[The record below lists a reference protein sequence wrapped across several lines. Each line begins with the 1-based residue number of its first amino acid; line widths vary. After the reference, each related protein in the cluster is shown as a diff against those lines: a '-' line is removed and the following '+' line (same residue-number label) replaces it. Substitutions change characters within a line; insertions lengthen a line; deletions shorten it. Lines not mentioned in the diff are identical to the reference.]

1 MTSNEKIVELI
12 ARHVLQEGEQ
22 VVRVKNWPDGV
33 AVTTTVLRHLVAG
46 SEQAAWTISR
56 EPWVD
61 DVVIAERDDLIVEG
75 QPQRF
80 GFLLLDDGTDI
91 YLNDPAAVSELG
103 RRLPDE
109 MDPSGYAEILVA
121 FHPHTSAHCAVLTE
135 SDELRRDLGRPDLP
149 DVDPIRLQQAPDGV
163 RLTFSSFARY
173 RLVGPQE
180 LLDLLAWTVDVP
192 AGEPARW
199 TSRPTVTG
207 LRLDPA
213 GGVPHA

>member
-1 MTSNEKIVELI
+1 VTSNEKIVELI
-12 ARHVLQEGEQ
+12 VRHVLQDGEQ
-22 VVRVKNWPDGV
+22 VARVKNWPDGV
-33 AVTTTVLRHLVAG
+33 AVTTTVLRHFVAG
-46 SEQAAWTISR
+46 SEQAWTISR

-91 YLNDPAAVSELG
+91 YLNDPAAVAELG
-103 RRLPDE
+103 RRLPDG

-121 FHPHTSAHCAVLTE
+121 FHPYTSAYCAVLTE
-135 SDELRRDLGRPDLP
+135 PDELRRVLGRPDLP
-149 DVDPIRLQQAPDGV
+149 DVDPIQVQQAPHGLT
-163 RLTFSSFARY
+163 LTFSSFAQY

-180 LLDLLAWTVDVP
+180 LIDVLAWTVDVP

-199 TSRPTVTG
+199 TSRPTATG

-213 GGVPHA
+213 GGVPRA

>member
-12 ARHVLQEGEQ
+12 AEHVLQQGEQ
-22 VVRVKNWPDGV
+22 VARVKNWPDGV

-46 SEQAAWTISR
+46 SEQAPWRISR

-61 DVVIAERDDLIVEG
+61 DVVIAERDDLVVEG

-80 GFLLLDDGTDI
+80 GFLLLDDGADV

-103 RRLPDE
+103 RRLTDG
-109 MDPSGYAEILVA
+109 MDPLGYAEILVA
-121 FHPHTSAHCAVLTE
+121 FHPYTSAHCTVLTG
-135 SDELRRDLGRPDLP
+135 SDELRRVLGRPDLP
-149 DVDPIRLQQAPDGV
+149 DVDPVRLQEAPDGV
-163 RLTFSSFARY
+163 RLTFSSLARY

-180 LLDLLAWTVDVP
+180 LLDVLAWTVDVP

-199 TSRPTVTG
+199 NSRPTVTG

-213 GGVPHA
+213 NGVPRA

>member
-1 MTSNEKIVELI
+1 VTSNEKIVELI
-12 ARHVLQEGEQ
+12 ARNVLQEGEQ

-75 QPQRF
+75 QPERF
-80 GFLLLDDGTDI
+80 GFLLLDDGADI

-103 RRLPDE
+103 RRLADG

-121 FHPHTSAHCAVLTE
+121 FHPYTSAYCAVLTE
-135 SDELRRDLGRPDLP
+135 SDELRRVLGRPDLP

-173 RLVGPQE
+173 RLVGAQE

-213 GGVPHA
+213 GGVPQA

>member
-12 ARHVLQEGEQ
+12 ERHVLQDGERL
-22 VVRVKNWPDGV
+22 VRVKNWPDGV
-33 AVTTTVLRHLVAG
+33 AVTTTAQRHLVAG

-56 EPWVD
+56 EPWAD
-61 DVVIAERDDLIVEG
+61 DIVIAERDDLIIEG

-80 GFLLLDDGTDI
+80 GFLLLRDGTDI

-103 RRLPDE
+103 RRLADG
-109 MDPSGYAEILVA
+109 MDPAGYAEILVA
-121 FHPHTSAHCAVLTE
+121 FHPYTSADRAVLTE
-135 SDELRRDLGRPDLP
+135 PDELRRALGQPDLP
-149 DVDPIRLQQAPDGV
+149 DVEPIRLRETSDGV

-199 TSRPTVTG
+199 SSRPTVTG
-207 LRLDPA
+207 QRLDPA
-213 GGVPHA
+213 SGVPQS

>member
-1 MTSNEKIVELI
+1 VTSNEKIVELI
-12 ARHVLQEGEQ
+12 VRHVLQDGEQ
-22 VVRVKNWPDGV
+22 VARGKNWPDGV
-33 AVTTTVLRHLVAG
+33 AVTTTVLRHFVAG

-56 EPWVD
+56 ERWVD

-103 RRLPDE
+103 RRLPDG

-121 FHPHTSAHCAVLTE
+121 FHPYTSAYCAVLTE
-135 SDELRRDLGRPDLP
+135 PDELRRVLGRPDLP
-149 DVDPIRLQQAPDGV
+149 DVDPIQVQQAPDGLT
-163 RLTFSSFARY
+163 LTFSSFAQY

-180 LLDLLAWTVDVP
+180 LIDLLAWTVDVP
-192 AGEPARW
+192 SGEPARW

-213 GGVPHA
+213 GGVPQA

>member
-12 ARHVLQEGEQ
+12 ERHVLQEGEQ
-22 VVRVKNWPDGV
+22 VSGVKNWPDGV
-33 AVTTTVLRHLVAG
+33 AVATTVLRHLVAG

-75 QPQRF
+75 RSQRF
-80 GFLLLDDGTDI
+80 GFLLLDDDADI

-103 RRLPDE
+103 RRLTDG

-121 FHPHTSAHCAVLTE
+121 FHPYTSAYCAVLTE
-135 SDELRRDLGRPDLP
+135 SDELRRVLGRPDLP
-149 DVDPIRLQQAPDGV
+149 DVDAIRLQRTPDGV

-173 RLVGPQE
+173 RLVGAQE

-192 AGEPARW
+192 TGEPARW

-213 GGVPHA
+213 GSVPRE

>member
-1 MTSNEKIVELI
+1 VTSNEKIVELI
-12 ARHVLQEGEQ
+12 VRHVLQDGEQ
-22 VVRVKNWPDGV
+22 VARRKNWPDGV
-33 AVTTTVLRHLVAG
+33 AVTTTVLRHFVAG

-56 EPWVD
+56 ERWVD

-103 RRLPDE
+103 RRLPDG

-121 FHPHTSAHCAVLTE
+121 FHPYTSAYCAVLTE
-135 SDELRRDLGRPDLP
+135 PDELRRVLGRPDLP
-149 DVDPIRLQQAPDGV
+149 DVDPIQVQQAPDGLT
-163 RLTFSSFARY
+163 LTFSSFAQY

-180 LLDLLAWTVDVP
+180 LIDLLAWTVDVP
-192 AGEPARW
+192 SGEPARW

-213 GGVPHA
+213 GGVPQA

>member
-1 MTSNEKIVELI
+1 VTSNEKIVELI

-22 VVRVKNWPDGV
+22 VDRVKNWPDGV

-46 SEQAAWTISR
+46 SEPAAWTISR
-56 EPWVD
+56 EPWVAD
-61 DVVIAERDDLIVEG
+61 IVIAERDDLIVEG
-75 QPQRF
+75 QAQRF
-80 GFLLLDDGTDI
+80 GFLLLDDGSEV
-91 YLNDPAAVSELG
+91 YLNDAAAVSELG
-103 RRLPDE
+103 RRLSDG

-121 FHPHTSAHCAVLTE
+121 FHPYTSAYCSVLTE
-135 SDELRRDLGRPDLP
+135 PDDLRRVLGRPDLP
-149 DVDPIRLQQAPDGV
+149 DVDPIRIEPAPDGV
-163 RLTFSSFARY
+163 SLTFSSFARY

-199 TSRPTVTG
+199 SSSPIVTG

-213 GGVPHA
+213 GGVPRT